1 MARAYANRS
10 VLLIALALCACR
22 PAGPSPGGP
31 PIAYVDLLETL
42 PSAERR
48 ARPPVDTAIRV
59 DLVGPSGDLR
69 PAIVTSTPARV
80 TWSTRLPSR
89 ARLETAILLAD
100 DGRGARSASATA
112 RIGISDD
119 RRYEQLANIPLDGA
133 AQTRVWQTVTVDLG
147 AYSGWQWSLFYR
159 PWERTWRLIFS
170 ADGEPGGHLAW
181 ARPLI
186 RPGS

>member
-10 VLLIALALCACR
+10 VLLIALAISSCGR
-22 PAGPSPGGP
+22 GQP
-31 PIAYVDLLETL
+31 PPVAFVDLLETL

-48 ARPPVDTAIRV
+48 ARPPIDTAIRV
-59 DLVGPSGDLR
+59 DLIGPPGDLR

-89 ARLETAILLAD
+89 ARLETAVMLMD
-100 DGRGARSASATA
+100 DGHGARIGAAA

-133 AQTRVWQTVTVDLG
+133 ASPRTWQAVTIDLG
-147 AYSGWQWSLFYR
+147 GYSGWQWSLFYR
-159 PWERTWRLIFS
+159 PWERTWKIVFG
-170 ADGEPGGHLAW
+170 ADGETGQIAW
-181 ARPLI
+181 ARPVI
-186 RPGS
+186 KQ